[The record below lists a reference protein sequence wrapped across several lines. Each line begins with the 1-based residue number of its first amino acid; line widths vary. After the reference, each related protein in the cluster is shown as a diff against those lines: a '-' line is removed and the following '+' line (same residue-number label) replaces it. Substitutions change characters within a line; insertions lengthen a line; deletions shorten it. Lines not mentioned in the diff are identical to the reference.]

1 MHVQQF
7 VMAYGVEQDRL
18 RALLP
23 EGLTSLRPVLRL
35 NAEIRDGR
43 SACLEFNTAV
53 ERQDFR
59 GWRNIAHW
67 EDVPFT
73 AEGESV
79 LFHPPFLRLPEPV
92 TARKEFCNCTFA
104 WDFGTPGAH
113 GQSLGKTLPAIP
125 TEPKI
130 AYPRQALTAE
140 NAAAIP
146 CDQVLG
152 AYRVAFRR

>member
-1 MHVQQF
+1 MLF
-7 VMAYGVEQDRL
+7 LGCL
-18 RALLP
+18 FPGGTP
-23 EGLTSLRPVLRL
+23 E
-35 NAEIRDGR
+35 
-43 SACLEFNTAV
+43 
-53 ERQDFR
+53 
-59 GWRNIAHW
+59 
-67 EDVPFT
+67 
-73 AEGESV
+73 
-79 LFHPPFLRLPEPV
+79 LRLPEPV

-130 AYPRQALTAE
+130 AYLRQALTAE
-140 NAAAIP
+140 NAVAIP